1 MRGGLIDTKNYTKEI
16 DEIMNLKKPSKLKIL
31 KMIFTIL
38 KKFFGSMYFFTIIL
52 FVWILR
58 KIY

>member
-52 FVWILR
+52 FAWSLR
-58 KIY
+58 RIY